1 MNLNHLRVFASV
13 AKHASLTK
21 AARELRVSQP
31 AISKQLNDLETDL
44 AMRLVDRLP
53 RGVRL
58 TAAGEMLFAHAQ
70 RILQAERSAEQ
81 ELRDLRGLSLGK
93 LAVGASTTVGSY
105 LVPSLFG
112 ELHRMHPGVQLE
124 LEIANSSAVQQAL
137 LENRLDLGLIEGFV
151 GSDNLAFETLAA
163 DEMVA
168 IAAPTHPA
176 VLRAPLT
183 AQALLELPVLMRER
197 GSGSRDVIEAALRAR
212 SIAIEPVMSL
222 GSTEAIKNAV
232 LHGLGIGIVSRLTVE
247 PELRSRRLVELV
259 FSDLLIR
266 RDLYLVTLK
275 GKRHS
280 PAASEFVALVR
291 RRQHPWTNP
300 VHGDA
305 YAI

>member
-44 AMRLVDRLP
+44 ATRLVDRLP

-70 RILQAERSAEQ
+70 RILQAEQNAEQ
-81 ELRDLRGLSLGK
+81 ELRDLRGLRLGK

-176 VLRAPLT
+176 VRRAPLA

-197 GSGSRDVIEAALRAR
+197 GSGSRDVIEAALRER

-247 PELRSRRLVELV
+247 PELRSRRLVELA

-266 RDLYLVTLK
+266 RDLFLVTLK

-280 PAASEFVALVR
+280 PAANEFVALVR
-291 RRQHPWTNP
+291 RRQPPSASPKHSD
-300 VHGDA
+300 V